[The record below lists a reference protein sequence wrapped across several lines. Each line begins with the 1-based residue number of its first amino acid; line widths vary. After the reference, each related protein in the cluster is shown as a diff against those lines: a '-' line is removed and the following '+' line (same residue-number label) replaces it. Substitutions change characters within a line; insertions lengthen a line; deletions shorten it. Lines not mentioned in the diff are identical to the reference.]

1 MSQSLEVA
9 CAAAGRAPSS
19 HLGLDHGLISPSRLP
34 ESCTSLDSRERYLE
48 AFKFRRADR
57 LPFTEFLG
65 SWAETLREWTKQ
77 GMPERA
83 FRAGLD
89 DFFGFDKKEALP
101 LDLGPIPRFV
111 TRTMSEDSRY
121 KLWKDGNGIVS
132 RMLKTGESMPEFLDH
147 PVKGEQDFEAIK
159 RRYDPGDPSR
169 LPKEWGDEELFEYY
183 KDRDFLL
190 YMSIPGFFGQP
201 RNWLGL
207 RRTLISFVTREDL
220 VRGMLDFWSDFV
232 MKATERVLDQVTP
245 DYVTIWEDMAYK
257 NGPLI
262 SPRSFE
268 KLMLPC
274 YQRVTGFLRSKG
286 VKNIF
291 VDCDGDVNLLL
302 PLFVRGGVSGM
313 YPLEVASNV
322 DANEVS
328 EEFGKRLILIGNAD
342 KRKLAQGRKAIDGE
356 LERIRDVVLSNRLI
370 PSVDHAVPPD
380 VPYEDYLYYLDRL
393 KAMVS

>member
-1 MSQSLEVA
+1 MQDPEHV
-9 CAAAGRAPSS
+9 
-19 HLGLDHGLISPSRLP
+19 LISPSRGVKGG
-34 ESCTSLDSRERYLE
+34 TSLNSRERYLQ
-48 AFKFRRADR
+48 AFEFKRADR
-57 LPFTEFLG
+57 LPFVEFLG
-65 SWAETLREWTKQ
+65 FWAETLRQWTKE

-89 DFFGFDKKEALP
+89 DFFGFDKKETLP

-111 TRTMSEDSRY
+111 TRTISEDGRY
-121 KLWKDGNGIVS
+121 KLWRDGNGIVS
-132 RMLKTGESMPEFLDH
+132 RMLKTGESMPEFVDH
-147 PVKGEQDFEAIK
+147 PVKNEHDFEAIK
-159 RRYDPGDPSR
+159 RRYNPEDPSR

-190 YMSIPGFFGQP
+190 HMSIPGFFGQP
-201 RNWLGL
+201 RTWLGL
-207 RRTLISFVTREDL
+207 KRTLISFVTKRDFI
-220 VRGMLDFWSDFV
+220 RAMLDFWSDFV
-232 MKATERVLDQVTP
+232 IRATGKVLDQVTP

-268 KLMLPC
+268 ELMLPC
-274 YQRVTGFLRSKG
+274 YQKVTGFLKSKG
-286 VKNIF
+286 IKNIF

-302 PLFVRGGVSGM
+302 PLFVKGGVNGM

-322 DANEVS
+322 NANDIS
-328 EEFGKRLILIGNAD
+328 EKFGSRLILIGNAD
-342 KRKLAQGRKAIDGE
+342 KRKLAHGRKAIDGE
-356 LERIRDVVLSNRLI
+356 LDRIRELVMENRLI

-393 KAMVS
+393 KAIVS